1 MRRTG
6 ADADE
11 FVELLLARHR
21 LIMGGRPEKRPGEFK
36 TKDNRVGETH
46 FVAWQQVKGTLRAG
60 FALRESLD
68 TAWEKAVYTAF
79 VVAEVHPFD
88 DGNGRAARA
97 MMNAELS
104 AADQSRIIVP
114 TVFRQDYLDGLRGLS
129 RRGDPS
135 VFIKAMRYAHDFTHS
150 IDFYDYEDAKQRL
163 TLAHAFNEPD
173 STDRLVVLPRRAAW
187 DR

>member
-1 MRRTG
+1 MRGTYAVLADDVQMRRTG

-46 FVAWQQVKGTLRAG
+46 FVAWQQVEGTLRAG

-88 DGNGRAARA
+88 DGNGR
-97 MMNAELS
+97 
-104 AADQSRIIVP
+104 
-114 TVFRQDYLDGLRGLS
+114 
-129 RRGDPS
+129 
-135 VFIKAMRYAHDFTHS
+135 
-150 IDFYDYEDAKQRL
+150 
-163 TLAHAFNEPD
+163 
-173 STDRLVVLPRRAAW
+173 
-187 DR
+187 